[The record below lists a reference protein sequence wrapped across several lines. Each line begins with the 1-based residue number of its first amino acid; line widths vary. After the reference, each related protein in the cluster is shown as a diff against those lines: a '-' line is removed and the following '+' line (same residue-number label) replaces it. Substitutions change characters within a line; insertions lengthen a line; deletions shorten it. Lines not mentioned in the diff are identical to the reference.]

1 MIFDFFKR
9 KNKEN
14 NKQDT
19 AAASEKAKILTKNEI
34 LDRILNGE
42 FSSFI
47 ELKSETRDDIIYIP
61 ELEMKIKPYVW
72 EVKERIVNIS
82 FDMYSDVLKTRFFE
96 ICAGLGE
103 DSESAYGMAIGSFAF
118 SFMQG
123 LKAVADND
131 VKCRITSEFAGHSH
145 SWSVYSSDIVRAG
158 ASKEKHE
165 VSDYW
170 ELLKDDII
178 KRLGNQK
185 TVYVKVFNS
194 GFGSKVIG
202 ECRINDIVIP
212 ELGAK
217 VAEIAKKWETSQY
230 KSEKQFFFI
239 VRDDVTRIDYP
250 YDGVEGEK
258 KIHSAV
264 TEYLDMVMK
273 MDSREDYDSIV
284 ENLSAVTGDK
294 TLAFECF
301 CYIPEMCAERY
312 FDEAFI
318 FGDMINFVFHDESTV
333 ASYKCQLSDYI
344 RIRDSFFDI
353 FNSGVLGNE
362 LKNVYARLI
371 GMSLLLDSYEKLE
384 GKMEKTKRMKV
395 DFINYNVPEDFEV
408 R

>member
-1 MIFDFFKR
+1 MGFNFFKK
-9 KNKEN
+9 KNKEV
-14 NKQDT
+14 NKP
-19 AAASEKAKILTKNEI
+19 AEPVIPEKPDILTKEEI
-34 LDRILNGE
+34 LSRILDGD
-42 FSSFI
+42 FSNLI
-47 ELKSETRDDIIYIP
+47 ELRVETRGEIIYIP

-82 FDMYSDVLKTRFFE
+82 FDMYSDILKTRFFE
-96 ICAGLGE
+96 ICTGLGE

-194 GFGSKVIG
+194 GFGSKVSG

-230 KSEKQFFFI
+230 ESEKQFFFI
-239 VRDDVTRIDYP
+239 VQDDDTILDYP
-250 YDGVEGEK
+250 YSGTEGRDK
-258 KIHSAV
+258 LQAAV
-264 TEYLDMVMK
+264 TVYLKIFSQIKSQEEYDN
-273 MDSREDYDSIV
+273 IV
-284 ENLSAVTGDK
+284 ETTASVIGDRTLAVECNRFITEICAEKYFEDIFICGDK
-294 TLAFECF
+294 LD
-301 CYIPEMCAERY
+301 I
-312 FDEAFI
+312 
-318 FGDMINFVFHDESTV
+318 VFPDNASIG
-333 ASYKCQLSDYI
+333 SYKCQLSDYVQ
-344 RIRDSFFDI
+344 IRDAVFFAFGSPI
-353 FNSGVLGNE
+353 LGDDRGR
-362 LKNVYARLI
+362 VYGQLI
-371 GMSLLLDSYEKLE
+371 GMSSLHNILE
-384 GKMEKTKRMKV
+384 QVKEKTNEPKGLKV
-395 DFINYNVPEDFEV
+395 DNVIYNVPEDFEV